1 MLRQQTRIAIKRLRP
16 AAAPPRPRHPLPW
29 PHANVWHSHRGR
41 SSSRNTHD
49 RGSKAMAMYQ
59 AQIQA
64 KYNKATEAYGLAR
77 GILDEHGDKPMDA
90 EKSAE
95 FDKAMAAFDGFVAEA
110 KR

>member
-41 SSSRNTHD
+41 SSSRHSH
-49 RGSKAMAMYQ
+49 RGKTTMAMYQ

-77 GILDEHGDKPMDA
+77 AILDEQGDMPLA
-90 EKSAE
+90 EEKSVE
-95 FDKAMAAFDGFVAEA
+95 FDKAMAAFD
-110 KR
+110 